1 MCGVQKHLLGRK
13 LKLYTDFI
21 DYFHPQKGIPEI
33 ATTWLQWWAVIP
45 SAYKYEVLF
54 QPFVNYGNKNALSRL
69 PLDQDQHCV
78 DEVEEI
84 ICAVETQQLDELP
97 GTD

>member
-1 MCGVQKHLLGRK
+1 
-13 LKLYTDFI
+13 
-21 DYFHPQKGIPEI
+21 
-33 ATTWLQWWAVIP
+33 
-45 SAYKYEVLF
+45 VLF

-97 GTD
+97 GTDKDVLSQVFNYTLHGLPVLQ